1 MKMLYGTAEPKIVVV
16 DIAPEEVRIIY
27 HGEEPDLV
35 LHPAI
40 FERTQEVMGA
50 AVVDD
55 GDIVSSYLDMSED
68 EWESIFA
75 SAVYYTVVPVVR
87 ARAPRRKIWRRRARA

>member
-1 MKMLYGTAEPKIVVV
+1 
-16 DIAPEEVRIIY
+16 
-27 HGEEPDLV
+27 
-35 LHPAI
+35 
-40 FERTQEVMGA
+40 MGA
-50 AVVDD
+50 AGVDD
-55 GDIVSSYLDMSED
+55 GDIVSSYLDMSEE